1 MEDEYEIVPIN
12 PLRKLERRVDEVEKA
27 GVAADTVKELV
38 DIVKANQRIVDDI
51 VRVNSDMMNKV
62 SVLTASVNSLS
73 DKVNDFMTRVEL
85 SGESLPE
92 EEDRYKEIE
101 ERIEGEVDARL
112 SKLEKRVNALILSL
126 SKARIRKPAPA

>member
-12 PLRKLERRVDEVEKA
+12 PLRKLEKRVDDVEKTSIA
-27 GVAADTVKELV
+27 TDTVKELV
-38 DIVKANQRIVDDI
+38 DIVKANQRVVDDI

-62 SVLTASVNSLS
+62 SVLTASVNNLS
-73 DKVNDFMTRVEL
+73 DKVNDFMNRIEL
-85 SGESLPE
+85 SGEAPP

-126 SKARIRKPAPA
+126 SKAKIRKPAPA